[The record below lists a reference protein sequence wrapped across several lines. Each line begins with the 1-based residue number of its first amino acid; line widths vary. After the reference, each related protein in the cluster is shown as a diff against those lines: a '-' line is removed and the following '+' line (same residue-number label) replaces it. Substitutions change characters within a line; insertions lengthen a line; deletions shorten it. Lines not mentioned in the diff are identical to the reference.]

1 MTFRI
6 AGRAI
11 GRQYRTFVIA
21 EIGLNH
27 NGDMAIAKQL
37 IDAAKVADADAVKLQ
52 KRDSRALLTRAQYD
66 SPYTGPNSF
75 GATYGLHREALE
87 FGMDQYQELKAYA
100 EERKL
105 VFLASPW
112 DQPSVDFLVSLGVV
126 AMKIA
131 SADVTNTPLLRRVS
145 ACGIPTILSTG
156 MASEDEISIAH
167 SIFESPK
174 TPVALLHCV
183 STYPASF
190 EELHLQTIGYLL
202 EKFGDPVGYSGHER
216 GIAISAAAVALGAS
230 IIERHITLDRSMK
243 GPDHAASLEPTGF
256 SKMVRDIRAVEAS
269 LSGVKREVLES
280 ERPVRA
286 KLGKSVVAKEDMP
299 IGTVV
304 EARHLTTKSPG
315 TGLNP
320 QLIDS
325 IIGRQMRVAL
335 AVDQQVT
342 LDMLE

>member
-1 MTFRI
+1 MTFEI

-11 GRQYRTFVIA
+11 GRGHRTFVIA

-27 NGDMAIAKQL
+27 NGDMMIAKQL
-37 IDAAKVADADAVKLQ
+37 IDASKAADADAVKLQ

-87 FGMDQYQELKAYA
+87 FGMNEYRELKTYA
-100 EERKL
+100 EQRGL
-105 VFLASPW
+105 VFMVSPW
-112 DQPSVDFLVSLGVV
+112 DLPSVDFLVALGVV

-131 SADVTNTPLLRRVS
+131 SADVTNTPLLRHVAAS
-145 ACGIPTILSTG
+145 GIPTILSTG
-156 MASEDEISIAH
+156 MSSEGENSIAH
-167 SIFESPK
+167 SIFRESK
-174 TPVALLHCV
+174 TAVAVLHCV

-190 EELHLQTIGYLL
+190 EELHLQTIGHLL

-230 IIERHITLDRSMK
+230 IVERHITLDRSMK

-256 SKMVRDIRAVEAS
+256 SKMVRDIRAVESA
-269 LSGVKREVLES
+269 LSGVKRDVLES

-286 KLGKSVVAKEDMP
+286 KLGKSIVAAMNVP
-299 IGTVV
+299 SGTVL
-304 EARHLTTKSPG
+304 EARHLTAKSPG
-315 TGLNP
+315 TGMSP
-320 QLIDS
+320 QVIDS
-325 IIGRQMRVAL
+325 VVGRRTLVSL
-335 AVDQQVT
+335 EEDQQVT
-342 LDMLE
+342 SDMLE

>member
-1 MTFRI
+1 MIFKINSRE
-6 AGRAI
+6 I
-11 GRQYRTFVIA
+11 GRSHKTFVIA

-27 NGDMAIAKQL
+27 NGEMAIAKEL
-37 IDAAKVADADAVKLQ
+37 IDAASDADADAVKLQ

-87 FGMDQYQELKAYA
+87 FDMDQYRELKAYA
-100 EERKL
+100 EQLGL
-105 VFLASPW
+105 VFMASPW
-112 DQPSVDFLVSLGVV
+112 DLPSVDFLVSLGVA

-131 SADVTNTPLLRRVS
+131 SADVTNTPLLRHVAAS
-145 ACGIPTILSTG
+145 TIPTILSTG
-156 MASEDEISIAH
+156 MSSEEEISIAH
-167 SIFESPK
+167 SIFLEAN
-174 TPVALLHCV
+174 TPIAILHCV

-190 EELHLQTIGYLL
+190 EELHLQTITHLL
-202 EKFGDPVGYSGHER
+202 AKFGDPVGYSGHER

-256 SKMVRDIRAVEAS
+256 AKMVRDIRAIEAA
-269 LSGVKREVLES
+269 LSGIKRDVLES

-286 KLGKSVVAKEDMP
+286 KLAKSIVAAVD
-299 IGTVV
+299 IQQGTLI

-315 TGLNP
+315 TGMNP
-320 QLIDS
+320 QLLDAIL
-325 IIGRQMRVAL
+325 GRRTLVAL
-335 AVDQQVT
+335 EEDQQIT
-342 LDMLE
+342 PEMLG

>member
-1 MTFRI
+1 MTFEI

-11 GRQYRTFVIA
+11 GRRNRTFVIA

-27 NGDMAIAKQL
+27 NGDITIAKQL
-37 IDAAKVADADAVKLQ
+37 IDASKAADADAVKLQ

-66 SPYTGPNSF
+66 SAYTGPNSF

-87 FGMDQYQELKAYA
+87 FGMDEYRELKSYA
-100 EERKL
+100 EERGL
-105 VFLASPW
+105 VFMASPW
-112 DQPSVDFLVSLGVV
+112 DLPSVDFLVALGVV

-131 SADVTNTPLLRRVS
+131 SADVTNTPLLRHVAAS
-145 ACGIPTILSTG
+145 GIPTILSTG
-156 MASEDEISIAH
+156 MSSEDEIEIAH
-167 SIFESPK
+167 AIFRGSR
-174 TPVALLHCV
+174 TSVAVLHCV

-190 EELHLQTIGYLL
+190 EELHLQTIGHLL

-216 GIAISAAAVALGAS
+216 GIAISVAAVALGAS

-256 SKMVRDIRAVEAS
+256 SKMVRDIRAVEVA
-269 LSGVKREVLES
+269 LSGVKRDVLES

-286 KLGKSVVAKEDMP
+286 KLGKSIVAAMDVP
-299 IGTVV
+299 SGTLL

-315 TGLNP
+315 TGMNP
-320 QLIDS
+320 QVIDS
-325 IIGRQMRVAL
+325 VIGRRTLVSL
-335 AVDQQVT
+335 EEDQQVT
-342 LDMLE
+342 SDMLE

>member
-1 MTFRI
+1 MFKI

-11 GRQYRTFVIA
+11 GRQHRTFVIA

-27 NGDMAIAKQL
+27 NGDVTIAKLL
-37 IDAAKVADADAVKLQ
+37 IDAAKAADADAVKLQ

-75 GATYGLHREALE
+75 GATYGIHREALE

-100 EERKL
+100 EERDL

-112 DQPSVDFLVSLGVV
+112 DLPSVDFLVSLGVA
-126 AMKIA
+126 AMKVA
-131 SADVTNTPLLRRVS
+131 SADVTNTPLLRHVS

-167 SIFESPK
+167 AIFAESK
-174 TPVALLHCV
+174 TPVAVLHCV

-202 EKFGDPVGYSGHER
+202 ERFGDPVGYSGHER
-216 GIAISAAAVALGAS
+216 GIAISAAAVALGAT

-256 SKMVRDIRAVEAS
+256 SKMVRDIRAVEAAM
-269 LSGVKREVLES
+269 SGVKREVLES

-286 KLGKSVVAKEDMP
+286 KLGKSIVARVDVPE
-299 IGTVV
+299 GTFL
-304 EARHLTTKSPG
+304 ESRHLTTKSPG
-315 TGLNP
+315 TGMNP

-325 IIGRQMRVAL
+325 VIGRRARVAFDE
-335 AVDQQVT
+335 DQQVT